1 MRLVVNRS
9 VPSLSMSVCVHGH
22 YMNFSLID
30 RSIDRRHSFIIIIII
45 IIIYYYYYVWL
56 MRWLYSYA
64 LLFFSSFN
72 SRVFSLPNSVTSL
85 VVIHPHCCCCYMF
98 RLVCIKAAAAIV
110 GESGGT
116 VQTQSKY
123 SDSSLFSSVY
133 AYSTYYT
140 LFICTIIHNILLPKL
155 LAV

>member
-1 MRLVVNRS
+1 MNATCSKSISPLSVHVRVCARS
-9 VPSLSMSVCVHGH
+9 LHEFFF
-22 YMNFSLID
+22 N
-30 RSIDRRHSFIIIIII
+30 RSIDRCHSFIII